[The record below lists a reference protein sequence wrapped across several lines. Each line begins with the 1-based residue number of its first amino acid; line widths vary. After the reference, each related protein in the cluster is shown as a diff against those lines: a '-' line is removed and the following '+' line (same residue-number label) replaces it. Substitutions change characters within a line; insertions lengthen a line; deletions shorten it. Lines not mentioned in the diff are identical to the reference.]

1 MCTLMFYII
10 LFLFI
15 LTCRLWSDSS
25 QHSLHDTDLHLQ
37 VWRCALHSAS
47 GGVEAAASC
56 CAVCSP
62 AAWVENICHTEDGIW
77 KPQQGTGLCLSVSLC
92 VSLSPWSSVFLCP
105 GVSDSVFLS
114 LYFSVWVCVSL
125 SLLLVLFLS
134 LSLPP
139 YRELPLPTDAQ
150 FSQGEPSFFV
160 SSLSLLFP
168 AWFTGSHHLI
178 ISYNRP
184 LKVHGTGEIWMR
196 RLLIHKHVNWHQIRF
211 RV

>member
-10 LFLFI
+10 LFLLI

-25 QHSLHDTDLHLQ
+25 EHSLHDTDLHLQ

-92 VSLSPWSSVFLCP
+92 LTASMVLCLSLSWCLWLCLSVSVFLCV
-105 GVSDSVFLS
+105 GLCLSVF
-114 LYFSVWVCVSL
+114 VVGSL
-125 SLLLVLFLS
+125 SP
-134 LSLPP
+134 PP

-178 ISYNRP
+178 VSYNRP